1 MKFKSKTM
9 TFAQNSVETTKSGY
23 DLITNPLLNKGM
35 AFTPEERDAYFLHGL
50 LPCHFAT
57 IAEQRQRSYETF
69 CRKDSDIEK
78 YIYLRDLQDSNETL
92 FYNLICTYMTEML
105 PIVYTP
111 VVGQGCQSFSETYRR
126 PRGLYLAYP
135 NQDRIEKI
143 LSAPH
148 FQNTKIIVVS
158 DGERILGL
166 GDQGTGGMGIPIGK
180 LALYSACAGVHPA
193 TTLPILLDTGT
204 NNQERIN
211 DPLYIGWKH
220 ERIRGKEY
228 DSFIETFVRAIKHQ
242 FPHVVLQW
250 EDFAQQNAHPI
261 LDKYREQLC
270 TFNDDIQGTAAVATA
285 TILSALHLSGQTL
298 AEQRIVVL
306 GGGSAG
312 CGIND
317 LLIAAMMTEG
327 VSEAEALSRFYV
339 IDRQG
344 LLITGMK
351 DLLPFQTKFC
361 QAKEKI
367 QDWPVKQ
374 KIELLDVIKQVHP
387 TILIGVSGQ
396 AGAFT
401 ETIVRTMAMHTERPI
416 ILPLSNPTICSE
428 AQPSDLL
435 TWTNGRAIIGTGS
448 PFPPVLLNGISTRID
463 QTNNAYI
470 FPGLGLGLIAVQAN
484 KVTDHLFMTAAKA
497 LADCSPAIKDPQ
509 GNLLPPLERIREV
522 SYYIAVAVAKEAVKT
537 GLTQR
542 IPEETIDSIVR
553 QHMWEPVYASYTVE
567 QDK

>member
-166 GDQGTGGMGIPIGK
+166 GDQGAGGMGIPIGK

-228 DSFIETFVRAIKHQ
+228 DTFIETFVRAIKHQ

-542 IPEETIDSIVR
+542 IPEETIDSIVG

>member
-166 GDQGTGGMGIPIGK
+166 GDQGAGGMGIPIGK

-242 FPHVVLQW
+242 FPLVVLQW

-361 QAKEKI
+361 QPKEKI